1 MLKAPHILFWPGL
14 VTLLY
19 CYGALYISTH
29 HKAVVGIRTGTL
41 SKLKHSLKQLK
52 DYSNKVL
59 TGEKIPN
66 PHRVQKKRHT
76 LTLSNLLKTKKLVIK

>member
-1 MLKAPHILFWPGL
+1 MFSPL

-29 HKAVVGIRTGTL
+29 HKAVSGIRTGTL

-52 DYSNKVL
+52 DYDNKER
-59 TGEKIPN
+59 TGEFIP
-66 PHRVQKKRHT
+66 
-76 LTLSNLLKTKKLVIK
+76 LTQRSQRKSGHINIVKPIEN